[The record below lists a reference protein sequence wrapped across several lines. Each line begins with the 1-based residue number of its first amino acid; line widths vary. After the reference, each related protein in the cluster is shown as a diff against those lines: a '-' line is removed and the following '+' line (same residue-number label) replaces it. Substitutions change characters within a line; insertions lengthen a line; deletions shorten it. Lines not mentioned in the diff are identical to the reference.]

1 MPLRRKLTPAAL
13 PVLTTISWLARMEVC
28 AGAMRVSS
36 ATGLASA
43 TMEIQ
48 AVFSA
53 RMSRVKVLGG
63 FAEAGGLVF
72 TLGGVAVAGDGFAEG
87 LLVAEPVVDAAED
100 AGLED
105 GDAAG
110 RVGDGPDSVVG
121 AETVPGESVPAGFA
135 PAGSV
140 PTGSVP
146 GFVPT
151 DRVPAGEA
159 FPTVR
164 EAVDPEGCVG
174 EGVGVGAGG

>member
-1 MPLRRKLTPAAL
+1 MD
-13 PVLTTISWLARMEVC
+13 VG

-48 AVFSA
+48 AVFWA
-53 RMSRVKVLGG
+53 RMSRVKVPGG
-63 FAEAGGLVF
+63 FTEAGGLVF
-72 TLGGVAVAGDGFAEG
+72 TLGGVAVAGDGFTEG
-87 LLVAEPVVDAAED
+87 LLVAEAVVDAAED
-100 AGLED
+100 DGLDD

-121 AETVPGESVPAGFA
+121 AETVPGESVPAGFVA
-135 PAGSV
+135 TGSV
-140 PTGSVP
+140 PTGS
-146 GFVPT
+146 VPT

-164 EAVDPEGCVG
+164 EAADPEGCVG
-174 EGVGVGAGG
+174 EGAGVGAGG

>member
-63 FAEAGGLVF
+63 FTEAGGLGF
-72 TLGGVAVAGDGFAEG
+72 TLGRVAVAGDGFAEG
-87 LLVAEPVVDAAED
+87 LLVAEAVVDVAED

-135 PAGSV
+135 P
-140 PTGSVP
+140 
-146 GFVPT
+146 T

>member
-1 MPLRRKLTPAAL
+1 
-13 PVLTTISWLARMEVC
+13 
-28 AGAMRVSS
+28 
-36 ATGLASA
+36 
-43 TMEIQ
+43 MEIQ

-63 FAEAGGLVF
+63 FREAVGLGF

-87 LLVAEPVVDAAED
+87 LLVAEPVVEAAED
-100 AGLED
+100 AGLDD

-121 AETVPGESVPAGFA
+121 AETVPGESVPAGFV
-135 PAGSV
+135 PAGFVPAGFV
-140 PTGSVP
+140 PTGS
-146 GFVPT
+146 VPT

-164 EAVDPEGCVG
+164 EAGDAESCVG
-174 EGVGVGAGG
+174 DGVGVGAGG

>member
-1 MPLRRKLTPAAL
+1 
-13 PVLTTISWLARMEVC
+13 
-28 AGAMRVSS
+28 MRVSS

-53 RMSRVKVLGG
+53 RMSRVKVLRG
-63 FAEAGGLVF
+63 FTEAVGLGF

-87 LLVAEPVVDAAED
+87 LLVAEAVVDAAED

-121 AETVPGESVPAGFA
+121 AETVPGESVPTGFVA
-135 PAGSV
+135 
-140 PTGSVP
+140 TGSVP
-146 GFVPT
+146 DFVTAGLVPT

-164 EAVDPEGCVG
+164 EVVDAEGCVG

>member
-53 RMSRVKVLGG
+53 RMSKVKVLGG
-63 FAEAGGLVF
+63 FTEAVGLVF

-135 PAGSV
+135 PI
-140 PTGSVP
+140 
-146 GFVPT
+146 

-159 FPTVR
+159 LPTLR

-174 EGVGVGAGG
+174 EGVGVGASG